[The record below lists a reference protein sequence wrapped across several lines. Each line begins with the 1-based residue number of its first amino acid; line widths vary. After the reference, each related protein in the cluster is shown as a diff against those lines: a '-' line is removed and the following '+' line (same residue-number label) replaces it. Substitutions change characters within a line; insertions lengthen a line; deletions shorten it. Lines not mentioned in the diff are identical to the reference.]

1 MYKIKVCLKENTNLP
16 YCIIYYISTFLEKDD
31 IIIFKDKENIY
42 ESNII
47 TEFILRQRYKN
58 KIEHKII

>member
-1 MYKIKVCLKENTNLP
+1 MYKIKKILKENINLP

-31 IIIFKDKENIY
+31 ILFQSKNNKSLNNFIFII
-42 ESNII
+42 
-47 TEFILRQRYKN
+47 RQRYKN

>member
-1 MYKIKVCLKENTNLP
+1 MYKIKKILKENINLP

-31 IIIFKDKENIY
+31 ILFQSKKKNESLNNFIFII
-42 ESNII
+42 
-47 TEFILRQRYKN
+47 RQRYKN